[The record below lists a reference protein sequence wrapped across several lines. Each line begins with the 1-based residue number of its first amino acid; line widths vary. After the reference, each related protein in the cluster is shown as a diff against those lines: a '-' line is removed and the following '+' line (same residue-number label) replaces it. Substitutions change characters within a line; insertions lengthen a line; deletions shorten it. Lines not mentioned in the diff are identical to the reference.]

1 MRKKKAWM
9 DIYLIAVQS
18 TITRKYTDCHI
29 LFQVA
34 FSAGLILLQ
43 NLVLAKVFKYMLLKI
58 MQNCIIWL
66 LWTQELISIKIWSKI
81 KNRDKTKMDLLFLQK
96 SLAH

>member
-18 TITRKYTDCHI
+18 TITRKYTVCHI

-34 FSAGLILLQ
+34 FAAGLILLQ

-58 MQNCIIWL
+58 MQHCII
-66 LWTQELISIKIWSKI
+66 
-81 KNRDKTKMDLLFLQK
+81 
-96 SLAH
+96 